1 MPPKYIA
8 FFVFLFVVGTIL
20 GLVIEDSAVAA
31 EQQSTLNSL
40 LVWQQIQSEESWG
53 FLRIVAL
60 VPDYF
65 GALWSA
71 MIWDFSFLD
80 GGLVV
85 YIKWIVWAP
94 LAAMFVWGLVITFIS
109 IFQKVLA

>member
-8 FFVFLFVVGTIL
+8 FFVFLFVVGTVL
-20 GLVIEDSAVAA
+20 GLVIEDSTIGAG
-31 EQQSTLNSL
+31 QQSTLNSL

-60 VPDYF
+60 IPDYF
-65 GALWSA
+65 ASLWSA
-71 MIWDFSFLD
+71 MIWDFSFLS
-80 GGLVV
+80 GGVAT
-85 YIKWIVWAP
+85 YIKWFVWAP

-109 IFQKVLA
+109 IFQKVLS